1 MSERI
6 WDGRGEALDDARLT
20 TADGRMAD
28 DLRLKG
34 LHFRIMA
41 HVGRQN
47 HRRGW
52 LRVSQTELAER
63 WQCHRVALNRAFK
76 QLVEWSYL
84 LQQTQE
90 EAGESFCLYKVALD
104 GEADEGPAP
113 AKPAKTPLRGVQPTG
128 YTPSERVAA
137 GGCNVQVTPVQPTG
151 YTCVA
156 AEVTPPSAPYI
167 SSRAHRLSPTDADST
182 PPPPPVAV
190 ARAGEGEDRKRNSG
204 LQTRGWAKGWDEAA
218 RNAVYDLMQTDRRHV
233 ATALLLPLVGTLNPP
248 AGVHGASFVRD
259 LAEQVGGWPE
269 PVLQR
274 LGEAVRVERVR
285 DLPAASKLRQ
295 MTRAVATLMTSQAQQ
310 AADAAPPRPSTD
322 AWLAALNAGNPN
334 DPCNA
339 FCRRLVGRVGADT
352 ACAWFD
358 QVAIERHA
366 LANGGGRLVVTLP
379 NKFLARYVES
389 RMFEDV
395 RLAARA
401 EWPDVAEVKIVA
413 RSAAA

>member
-63 WQCHRVALNRAFK
+63 WQCYRTSLSRAFTD
-76 QLVEWSYL
+76 LVKWGYL

-128 YTPSERVAA
+128 YTPPAEGVCATEHTRVL
-137 GGCNVQVTPVQPTG
+137 GESTPVCAP
-151 YTCVA
+151 
-156 AEVTPPSAPYI
+156 EHTPHSIP
-167 SSRAHRLSPTDADST
+167 RAHRLSPTDADST
-182 PPPPPVAV
+182 PPPPPVTV